1 METEKVNIK
10 HSFTNIEQLAFGREQ
25 AQQLGKKDEL
35 ESQLKSAKT
44 QFQSQIDVCSA
55 SIRVVSNRLMTGY
68 EMRDVDCIVMDNRVP
83 GYRHLV
89 RMDDGHI
96 ARVRK
101 LQAHER
107 QMKINE
113 GLPVEFTAII
123 MFPVD
128 DQDYE
133 GDYVE
138 LHVVDEE
145 FEMLRTLPDLKVRD
159 LPKAMLG
166 EKQAKK
172 SK

>member
-89 RMDDGHI
+89 RIDNGHV

-101 LQAHER
+101 LAAHDR
-107 QMKINE
+107 QMKITE
-113 GLPVEFTAII
+113 TAPTAFAAIV

-128 DQDYE
+128 DEDHE
-133 GDYVE
+133 HDYVE
-138 LHVVDEE
+138 LQVTDDE
-145 FEMLRTLPDLKVRD
+145 FEILRSLPDLKIRD
-159 LPKAMLG
+159 LPKAMLT
-166 EKQAKK
+166 ERPAKRGK
-172 SK
+172 